1 MRSLPRSTIAR
12 ERSGISRIIARR
24 SKAHAETLLE
34 LARRAEDLAGWG
46 KLIQDVANAMEDD
59 ATLRLFLESP
69 KVSEAQKSAVITEA
83 LSDRVPRHFLRFLLA
98 MIRKRRQMLIPEIAT
113 EYFNLVDQ
121 SEGRIHAN
129 VTVARE
135 SSESERNAIA
145 ESLSKVL
152 GKQAVLHVNVNPA
165 ILGGVIVKVGDTVM
179 DGSVR
184 KRLATLKS
192 RILTGAA

>member
-1 MRSLPRSTIAR
+1 MREATV
-12 ERSGISRIIARR
+12 SRNY
-24 SKAHAETLLE
+24 AETLLD

-59 ATLRLFLESP
+59 VTLRLFLESP

-145 ESLSKVL
+145 EHLSKVL

-184 KRLATLKS
+184 RKLATLRG
-192 RILTGAA
+192 RILSGTT

>member
-1 MRSLPRSTIAR
+1 MRETTV
-12 ERSGISRIIARR
+12 SRNY
-24 SKAHAETLLE
+24 AEALLE

-59 ATLRLFLESP
+59 PTLRLFLESP

-98 MIRKRRQMLIPEIAT
+98 MIRKRRQMLIPEVAA
-113 EYFNLVDQ
+113 EYFNLVDR
-121 SEGRIHAN
+121 SEGRVHAN

-145 ESLSKVL
+145 EQLSKVL

-184 KRLATLKS
+184 RKLATLRG
-192 RILTGAA
+192 RILSGA